1 MQDYCLVIIP
11 VKDLFMI
18 IKRNQISVGCVIS
31 MTVVYLF
38 ASKSSSSSSS
48 SASSLNRRDSNLD
61 ASDGSV
67 DWKHIN
73 LLSKEL
79 PTNLEDIIEDVTI
92 EQSRHDIYGADT
104 FVQVD

>member
-1 MQDYCLVIIP
+1 MQDYCLVIIAG
-11 VKDLFMI
+11 KDLFMI

-31 MTVVYLF
+31 MTIVYLF
-38 ASKSSSSSSS
+38 ASKSSSSS

-61 ASDGSV
+61 ASDGSI
-67 DWKHIN
+67 DWKHLN

-79 PTNLEDIIEDVTI
+79 PTKLEDIIKDVTI
-92 EQSRHDIYGADT
+92 EQSRHEIYGADT

>member
-1 MQDYCLVIIP
+1 MQDYYLVIIA

-38 ASKSSSSSSS
+38 ASKSSSSSS
-48 SASSLNRRDSNLD
+48 ASSLNRRDSNLD
-61 ASDGSV
+61 ASDGSI
-67 DWKHIN
+67 DWKHLN

-79 PTNLEDIIEDVTI
+79 PTKLEDIIKDVTI
-92 EQSRHDIYGADT
+92 EQSRHEIYGADT

>member
-1 MQDYCLVIIP
+1 
-11 VKDLFMI
+11 MI

-48 SASSLNRRDSNLD
+48 SNLNRRDSD
-61 ASDGSV
+61 SSV

-73 LLSKEL
+73 LLSQEL
-79 PTNLEDIIEDVTI
+79 PTNLEDIIKDVTI
-92 EQSRHDIYGADT
+92 EQSRHEIYGADT
-104 FVQVD
+104 FVQVNPTQNLRISLNRIFIL

>member
-1 MQDYCLVIIP
+1 MQDYCLVIIT

-31 MTVVYLF
+31 MTIVYLF

-48 SASSLNRRDSNLD
+48 LNRRDSSLD
-61 ASDGSV
+61 VSDGSV

-79 PTNLEDIIEDVTI
+79 PTNLENIIKDVTI
-92 EQSRHDIYGADT
+92 EQSRHDIYGAAT

>member
-1 MQDYCLVIIP
+1 MQDYCLVIIT

-31 MTVVYLF
+31 MTIVYLF

-48 SASSLNRRDSNLD
+48 LNRRDSSLD
-61 ASDGSV
+61 VSDGSV

-79 PTNLEDIIEDVTI
+79 PTNLEDIIKDVTI